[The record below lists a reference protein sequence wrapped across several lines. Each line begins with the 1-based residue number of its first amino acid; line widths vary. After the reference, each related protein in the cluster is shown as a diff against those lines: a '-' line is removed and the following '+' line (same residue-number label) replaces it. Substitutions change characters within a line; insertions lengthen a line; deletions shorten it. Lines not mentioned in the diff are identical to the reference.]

1 MYRFVSICND
11 LLRLNEGFGGPLAGH
26 ARGGCLVGI
35 LSKKVI
41 SRLFSAHRGV
51 GAMKKVKKAMKNV
64 EKSQKIIKKP

>member
-1 MYRFVSICND
+1 
-11 LLRLNEGFGGPLAGH
+11 
-26 ARGGCLVGI
+26 